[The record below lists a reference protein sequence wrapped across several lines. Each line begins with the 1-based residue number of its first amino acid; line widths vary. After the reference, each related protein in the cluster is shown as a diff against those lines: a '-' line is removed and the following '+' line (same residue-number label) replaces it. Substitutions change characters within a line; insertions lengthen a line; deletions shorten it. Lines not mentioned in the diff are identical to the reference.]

1 MWDTALQG
9 LSDAQRQQIGECMT
23 QRELPPRT
31 VLLRQG
37 RKAGCISVIVSGRI
51 RSVQVARDG
60 RESSNVF
67 GRNAMLGV
75 ISTMLDEPAFASLE
89 TLDHAVVA
97 QLDRANL
104 LRLMETVPRLSLN
117 IAMTLARFGSTSVQ
131 RRYRAEEQTPLQLA
145 QVLCELATFDGV
157 GARGE
162 IRGLTQQDLAS
173 MVHASRSWV
182 ATKLGYLES
191 LGLLDYRRAIIVIP
205 DLEALASYS
214 RGCWP
219 PAARGGRSAGNGER

>member
-1 MWDTALQG
+1 MWDTALDG
-9 LSDAQRQQIGECMT
+9 LSEAQRQHIGECMT
-23 QRELPPRT
+23 LRELAPRT

-37 RKAGCISVIVSGRI
+37 AKAGCISVIVSGRM

-89 TLDHAVVA
+89 TLDRTVVA

-104 LRLMETVPRLSLN
+104 LRLMETMPRLSLN
-117 IAMTLARFGSTSVQ
+117 IAMTLARFGATSVQ

-145 QVLCELATFDGV
+145 QVLCELATLDGA
-157 GARGE
+157 GPRGE
-162 IRGLTQQDLAS
+162 IRGLTQQDLAA

-182 ATKLGYLES
+182 ATKLGHLEA
-191 LGLLDYRRAIIVIP
+191 LGLLDYRRGIIVIP

-214 RGCWP
+214 RGHWRP
-219 PAARGGRSAGNGER
+219 SRG